1 MGCQGLIIWL
11 IINPVTQTQWSSLHD
26 SHEGTDTPEGSED
39 VQVVMSSFKSHV
51 VKVRVAKK
59 PGKQHMQLL
68 ADENEEGGGGL
79 WNSITR

>member
-1 MGCQGLIIWL
+1 MNVKPIIHQDTL
-11 IINPVTQTQWSSLHD
+11 NKTHLLVSR
-26 SHEGTDTPEGSED
+26 SHEGTDTPAGSED

-68 ADENEEGGGGL
+68 SDDDDEGGGL